1 MNETDREF
9 VVIMEMKEV
18 KIPVLLLL
26 MFLMLLVSPAIAS
39 AEGPI
44 AGRGTF
50 TVYQTQHSPPDYGPN
65 IYYDRDVQLEYVLT
79 LRWNSIT
86 FPNGDVRQKITAS
99 GTVNVY
105 DMADLDNPIDT
116 RRCSVSINFYD
127 EGGDAC
133 SGEPGGFYNWGP
145 PYQWDKME
153 RFYHL
158 HHVSGVYT
166 RMAWVRND
174 VGWGK
179 VTVFTHPPT
188 ILIVSE

>member
-1 MNETDREF
+1 
-9 VVIMEMKEV
+9 MEMREV
-18 KIPVLLLL
+18 KVPVLLLL
-26 MFLMLLVSPAIAS
+26 MLLMVMGSPFIAS
-39 AEGPI
+39 AKGPI

-50 TVYQTQHSPPDYGPN
+50 TVYQTQYSPPVFGPN
-65 IYYDRDVQLEYVLT
+65 VYYNRDVQLEYVLT
-79 LRWNSIT
+79 IHWSSMTYR
-86 FPNGDVRQKITAS
+86 NGDVRQTMVAS
-99 GTVNVY
+99 GTVDIY
-105 DMADLDNPIDT
+105 DIADLNNPIDT

-145 PYQWDKME
+145 PYHWDKME

-158 HHVSGVYT
+158 HQVSGVYT
-166 RMAWVRND
+166 RMAWVRNY

>member
-1 MNETDREF
+1 
-9 VVIMEMKEV
+9 MEMKEV
-18 KIPVLLLL
+18 NIPVLLLF

-39 AEGPI
+39 AEGPMY
-44 AGRGTF
+44 GRGTF
-50 TVYQTQHSPPDYGPN
+50 TVYETHLSPPVYGPN
-65 IYYDRDVQLEYVLT
+65 IYYGRDVQLEYVLT

-86 FPNGDVRQKITAS
+86 YPNGDVRQTITAS
-99 GTVNVY
+99 GTVDVY

-116 RRCSVSINFYD
+116 RRYSVSINFYD

-133 SGEPGGFYNWGP
+133 SGAPGGFYSWGP

-158 HHVSGVYT
+158 HQVSGVYI